1 MLVDGRP
8 LWLSWMGPH
17 EQLRLIPLDAIG
29 APAGPLSAEE
39 SLNDARPLLV
49 LSAPPDAPERFLV
62 ATPLRTEGQLRTFAC
77 ARR

>member
-1 MLVDGRP
+1 MLVDGSH
-8 LWLSWMGPH
+8 LWLSWVGPH